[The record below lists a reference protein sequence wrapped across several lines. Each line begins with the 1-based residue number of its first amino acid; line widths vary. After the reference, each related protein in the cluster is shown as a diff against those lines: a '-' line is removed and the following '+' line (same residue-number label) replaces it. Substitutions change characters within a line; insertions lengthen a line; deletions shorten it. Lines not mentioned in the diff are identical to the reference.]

1 MFLICGIINK
11 LSCLIA
17 VYFRR
22 ESPTMYCYAIPL
34 GIIDIGENVSI
45 YAFFIARCGSKVN
58 VVCTLTTA

>member
-34 GIIDIGENVSI
+34 GIIDNGFVRIDLCFFYYLFRVTKTNVCF
-45 YAFFIARCGSKVN
+45 AH
-58 VVCTLTTA
+58 